1 MGIQINGNTN
11 NINAGIGS
19 LSIEDL
25 NELDIVG
32 VATASNFKTGSS
44 NLHSTGLTVGNALV
58 HSTGINVGTG
68 ATVHCPA
75 TNVLTFGTNS
85 NERLRIDSNGTL
97 QVQGDGNAYLQL
109 ERYQNNANGSR
120 VRFVKSRSDT
130 VGTNA
135 IVQDGDTL
143 GVLDFYGSD
152 GNSGTRGAASISAEV
167 DGTPGSADMP
177 GRLVFKTVPDGST
190 VLAERLRITSA
201 GKVGINSTSPTNM
214 LDVVGTADMLG
225 LYRNDFTGNSG
236 AGLNLNFGRAKADGS
251 LFNCAR
257 IAAVGS
263 DNTAQ
268 NGQLR
273 FSVLD
278 SGSMSEK
285 LRINSSGYVGVKR
298 STPLANLHTT
308 NNELAI
314 GSNPTGAAAPNATYD
329 GLVVDG
335 EQASLINI
343 RSCATGNT
351 SYGRVAFSDDVRSRG
366 YIDYRH
372 RDGAGGALEFMNFA
386 VAGSERLRITSSGAI
401 NLTSENTTGW
411 QLDAGDNSASYTAI
425 DNHFPTTNRT
435 LYMNNE
441 TTHRSI
447 AFWNKN
453 GSDGYGF
460 GLDNSGNFKVVYG
473 SSERLRIGSNGQVI
487 ISNPNPPS
495 TGAMM
500 HVTDDGSATT
510 LGTAATFRVSNDGG
524 SGNYSVFEAQSGS
537 GSMRLAN
544 DGQFYVSGASIFSD
558 DIRVDRGSAIDGL
571 VGQAYGGYFGLKHAD
586 QSYGSEYMMISNNSN
601 TYISCTSGYGIYLR
615 PSANSSAHQTIFA
628 HDTTTFNT
636 HLMLSGH
643 NLQRS
648 AHHTGHLEGS
658 YNNVGANS
666 TKSNPIYTIG
676 SSYNPADGN
685 LSNMYGIGYS
695 HGTNASFISMTN
707 ATSWGLYVASDGD
720 CRAFIDSSNG
730 KISITSTIT
739 QNASDVRLKTNIKV
753 IDNPIEKIKKIRG
766 VTFDWVDNITS
777 EYDFHPD
784 SMHETGVIAQEI
796 QEVIPDAVTTAPFNG
811 NYTKK
816 SGTDNNFLTVK
827 DEKII
832 PLCIEAIKELSA
844 QVELL
849 KSKVATLEGS

>member
-97 QVQGDGNAYLQL
+97 QVQGDGYAYLQL
-109 ERYQNNANGSR
+109 ERYQNNTGSSR

-130 VGTNA
+130 VGLNT
-135 IVQDGDTL
+135 IVQDGDQL
-143 GVLDFYGSD
+143 GAIDFYGSD
-152 GNSGTRGAASISAEV
+152 SNSGIRGAALISAEV

-177 GRLVFKTVPDGST
+177 GRLMFKTVPDNST
-190 VLAERLRITSA
+190 VFTER
-201 GKVGINSTSPTNM
+201 
-214 LDVVGTADMLG
+214 
-225 LYRNDFTGNSG
+225 
-236 AGLNLNFGRAKADGS
+236 
-251 LFNCAR
+251 
-257 IAAVGS
+257 
-263 DNTAQ
+263 
-268 NGQLR
+268 
-273 FSVLD
+273 
-278 SGSMSEK
+278 

-314 GSNPTGAAAPNATYD
+314 GANPTGAAAPNATYD

-335 EQASLINI
+335 EEASLINI
-343 RSCATGNT
+343 RSCATGNL
-351 SYGRVAFSDDVRSRG
+351 SYGRIAFSDDVRSRG
-366 YIDYRH
+366 GIDYRH
-372 RDGAGGALEFMNFA
+372 RDGAGGALEYLNIT
-386 VAGSERLRITSSGAI
+386 VAGSERLRIISSGEVSVGGFAPTAGAGI
-401 NLTSENTTGW
+401 L
-411 QLDAGDNSASYTAI
+411 QLNGGLRVAGSGSASDTTTPYI
-425 DNHFPTTNRT
+425 YRSSGVDNLNFAT
-435 LYMNNE
+435 
-441 TTHRSI
+441 
-447 AFWNKN
+447 
-453 GSDGYGF
+453 
-460 GLDNSGNFKVVYG
+460 SGV
-473 SSERLRIGSNGQVI
+473 SRLRIGSNGQVT
-487 ISNPNPPS
+487 ISNSNPPS
-495 TGAMM
+495 TGAMTFI
-500 HVTDDGSATT
+500 TDDGSATT
-510 LGTAATFRVSNDGG
+510 LGTAATLRVANDGG
-524 SGNYSVFEAQSGS
+524 SANYSVFEAQSGS
-537 GSMRLAN
+537 GSIRLAN
-544 DGQFYVSGASIFSD
+544 DGKFYVSGNGIFSSNINV
-558 DIRVDRGSAIDGL
+558 DISTAADGIL
-571 VGQAYGGYFGLKHAD
+571 GEAYSGYFGLKHAD
-586 QSYGSEYMMISNNSN
+586 QTLNSEYMIISNDTH
-601 TYISCTSGYGIYLR
+601 TYLSSSSGGNIYLR
-615 PSANSSAHQTIFA
+615 PNANNSSHETIFA
-628 HDTTTFNT
+628 INTTTFKT
-636 HLMLSGH
+636 HILFSAGH
-643 NLQRS
+643 YLQRS
-648 AHHTGHLEGS
+648 DHHTGHLVGS

-666 TKSNPIYTIG
+666 QKSNPIYTIG
-676 SSYNPADGN
+676 SNYNPGDN
-685 LSNMYGIGYS
+685 DLSNMYGIGYS
-695 HGTNASFISMTN
+695 HGNNAPFISFSGLTG
-707 ATSWGLYVASDGD
+707 WGLYVAADGD
-720 CRAFIDSSNG
+720 CRMFLDASTG
-730 KISITSTIT
+730 KIAATGTIT

-766 VTFDWVDNITS
+766 VTFDWIDNITT

-796 QEVIPDAVTTAPFNG
+796 QEVIPDAVATAPFNG

-827 DEKII
+827 NEKII

>member
-85 NERLRIDSNGTL
+85 NERLRITSAGTL

-109 ERYQNNANGSR
+109 ERYQNNTGSSR

-130 VGTNA
+130 VGTNT
-135 IVQDGDTL
+135 IVQDGDQL
-143 GVLDFYGSD
+143 GAIDFYGSD

-190 VLAERLRITSA
+190 VFTERLRIDSSGRVLIGTTTEGHTNGDDLTIATS
-201 GKVGINSTSPTNM
+201 GGTGITLRSGTSDTGSIFFS
-214 LDVVGTADMLG
+214 DGT
-225 LYRNDFTGNSG
+225 SG
-236 AGLNLNFGRAKADGS
+236 AAEYAGLMQYDHANS
-251 LFNCAR
+251 YM
-257 IAAVGS
+257 
-263 DNTAQ
+263 
-268 NGQLR
+268 R
-273 FSVLD
+273 F
-278 SGSMSEK
+278 
-285 LRINSSGYVGVKR
+285 Y
-298 STPLANLHTT
+298 T
-308 NNELAI
+308 
-314 GSNPTGAAAPNATYD
+314 
-329 GLVVDG
+329 
-335 EQASLINI
+335 
-343 RSCATGNT
+343 
-351 SYGRVAFSDDVRSRG
+351 
-366 YIDYRH
+366 
-372 RDGAGGALEFMNFA
+372 
-386 VAGSERLRITSSGAI
+386 AGSEKVRITSAPNLMINTTTAAITDGIGVMVASDTGARIKLCDSDLGVDGASGYEMI
-401 NLTSENTTGW
+401 VGNGGTTYLWNRENTDLLFG
-411 QLDAGDNSASYTAI
+411 
-425 DNHFPTTNRT
+425 TNNT
-435 LYMNNE
+435 
-441 TTHRSI
+441 
-447 AFWNKN
+447 
-453 GSDGYGF
+453 
-460 GLDNSGNFKVVYG
+460 
-473 SSERLRIGSNGQVI
+473 ERLRIGSDGQVI
-487 ISNPNPPS
+487 ISNSNPPS
-495 TGAMM
+495 TGAMTLI
-500 HVTDDGSATT
+500 TDDGSATS
-510 LGTAATFRVSNDGG
+510 LGTAVTLRVTNDG
-524 SGNYSVFEAQSGS
+524 SSANYSVFEAESSSGS
-537 GSMRLAN
+537 IRLAN
-544 DGQFYVSGASIFSD
+544 DGKFYVSGASIFSD

-586 QSYGSEYMMISNNSN
+586 QSYGSEYMMISNNN
-601 TYISCTSGYGIYLR
+601 HTYISSSSGYSVYIR
-615 PSANSSAHQTIFA
+615 PSANNSAHETIF
-628 HDTTTFNT
+628 DQNTTTFKT
-636 HLMLSGH
+636 HIMLSGH
-643 NLQRS
+643 NLQRTN
-648 AHHTGHLEGS
+648 HHTGHLEGS
-658 YNNVGANS
+658 YTNVGANS
-666 TKSNPIYTIG
+666 QKSNPIYTIG
-676 SSYNPADGN
+676 SNYNPTDAA

-695 HGTNASFISMTN
+695 HATNASFISMTN
-707 ATSWGLYVASDGD
+707 ASSWGLYVAADGD
-720 CRAFIDSSNG
+720 CRAFIGGSTG

-753 IDNPIEKIKKIRG
+753 IDNPIEKINKIRG
-766 VTFDWVDNITS
+766 VTFDWVDNITT

>member
-25 NELDIVG
+25 REIDIVG

-97 QVQGDGNAYLQL
+97 RVQGGDGNAYLQL
-109 ERYQNNANGSR
+109 ERYENNDKGGR

-130 VGTNA
+130 VGLNT

-143 GVLDFYGSD
+143 GTIDFYGSD
-152 GNSGTRGAASISAEV
+152 GNSGTRGGASISAVV

-177 GRLVFKTVPDGST
+177 SRLIFKTVPDNST
-190 VLAERLRITSA
+190 VMTERLRIT
-201 GKVGINSTSPTNM
+201 
-214 LDVVGTADMLG
+214 
-225 LYRNDFTGNSG
+225 
-236 AGLNLNFGRAKADGS
+236 
-251 LFNCAR
+251 
-257 IAAVGS
+257 
-263 DNTAQ
+263 
-268 NGQLR
+268 
-273 FSVLD
+273 
-278 SGSMSEK
+278 
-285 LRINSSGYVGVKR
+285 SSGYVGVKR

-314 GSNPTGAAAPNATYD
+314 GANPTGATAPNATYD

-335 EQASLINI
+335 EEASLINI
-343 RSCATGNT
+343 RSCATGNI
-351 SYGRVAFSDDVRSRG
+351 SYGRIAFSDDVRSRG

-372 RDGAGGALEFMNFA
+372 RDGAGGVLEYLNIA
-386 VAGSERLRITSSGAI
+386 VAGSERIRIISSGEVSIGGFAPTAGAGILQI
-401 NLTSENTTGW
+401 NGGLRV
-411 QLDAGDNSASYTAI
+411 AGSGSASDTITPYIYRTSGV
-425 DNHFPTTNRT
+425 DNLKFAT
-435 LYMNNE
+435 
-441 TTHRSI
+441 
-447 AFWNKN
+447 
-453 GSDGYGF
+453 
-460 GLDNSGNFKVVYG
+460 SGV
-473 SSERLRIGSNGQVI
+473 ERLRIGSNGQVI
-487 ISNPNPPS
+487 ISNSNPPA
-495 TGAMM
+495 TGPMM

-510 LGTAATFRVSNDGG
+510 LGTAATFRISNDG
-524 SGNYSVFEAQSGS
+524 SSANYSVFEAQSAS
-537 GSMRLAN
+537 GSIRLAN
-544 DGQFYVSGASIFSD
+544 DGKFYVSGNGIFSSNINV
-558 DIRVDRGSAIDGL
+558 DISTACDGIL
-571 VGQAYGGYFGLKHAD
+571 GEAYSGYFGLKHSD
-586 QSYGSEYMMISNNSN
+586 QTLNSEYMIISNDTH
-601 TYISCTSGYGIYLR
+601 TYLS
-615 PSANSSAHQTIFA
+615 SSAGGNIYVRPGANNSDHETLFA
-628 HDTTTFNT
+628 HNTTTFKT
-636 HLMLSGH
+636 HIMLSGH
-643 NLQRS
+643 ALQRS
-648 AHHTGHLEGS
+648 NHHTGHLEGS

-666 TKSNPIYTIG
+666 SKSNPIYTIG
-676 SSYNPADGN
+676 SNYNPGDNDLG
-685 LSNMYGIGYS
+685 NMYGIGYS
-695 HGTNASFISMTN
+695 HGNNASFISMTN
-707 ATSWGLYVASDGD
+707 ATSWGLYVAADGD
-720 CRAFIDSSNG
+720 ARVFLGGSTG

-796 QEVIPDAVTTAPFNG
+796 QEVIPDAVATAPFNG

-827 DEKII
+827 NEKII

>member
-25 NELDIVG
+25 REIDIVG

-97 QVQGDGNAYLQL
+97 RVQGGDGNAYLQL
-109 ERYQNNANGSR
+109 ERYENNDKGGR

-130 VGTNA
+130 VGLNT

-143 GVLDFYGSD
+143 GTIDFYGSD
-152 GNSGTRGAASISAEV
+152 GNSGTRGGASISAVV

-177 GRLVFKTVPDGST
+177 SRLIFKTVPDNST
-190 VLAERLRITSA
+190 VMTERLRIT
-201 GKVGINSTSPTNM
+201 
-214 LDVVGTADMLG
+214 
-225 LYRNDFTGNSG
+225 
-236 AGLNLNFGRAKADGS
+236 
-251 LFNCAR
+251 
-257 IAAVGS
+257 
-263 DNTAQ
+263 
-268 NGQLR
+268 
-273 FSVLD
+273 
-278 SGSMSEK
+278 
-285 LRINSSGYVGVKR
+285 SSGYVGVKR

-314 GSNPTGAAAPNATYD
+314 GANPTGATAPNATYD

-335 EQASLINI
+335 EEASLINI
-343 RSCATGNT
+343 RSCATGNI
-351 SYGRVAFSDDVRSRG
+351 SYGRIAFSDDVRSRG

-372 RDGAGGALEFMNFA
+372 RDGAGGVLEYLNIA
-386 VAGSERLRITSSGAI
+386 VAGSERIRIISSGEVSIGGFAPTAGAGILQI
-401 NLTSENTTGW
+401 NGGLRV
-411 QLDAGDNSASYTAI
+411 AGSGSASDTITPYIYRTSGV
-425 DNHFPTTNRT
+425 DNLNFAT
-435 LYMNNE
+435 
-441 TTHRSI
+441 
-447 AFWNKN
+447 
-453 GSDGYGF
+453 
-460 GLDNSGNFKVVYG
+460 SGV
-473 SSERLRIGSNGQVI
+473 ERLRIGSNGQVI
-487 ISNPNPPS
+487 ISNSNPPA
-495 TGAMM
+495 TGPMM

-510 LGTAATFRVSNDGG
+510 LGTAATFRISNDG
-524 SGNYSVFEAQSGS
+524 SSANYSVFEAQSAS
-537 GSMRLAN
+537 GSIRLAN
-544 DGQFYVSGASIFSD
+544 NGKFYVSGNGIFSSNINV
-558 DIRVDRGSAIDGL
+558 DISTSCDGIL
-571 VGQAYGGYFGLKHAD
+571 GEAYSGYFGLKHSD
-586 QSYGSEYMMISNNSN
+586 QTLNSEYMIISNDTH
-601 TYISCTSGYGIYLR
+601 TYLS
-615 PSANSSAHQTIFA
+615 SSAGGNIYVRPGANNSDHETLFA
-628 HDTTTFNT
+628 HNTTTFKT
-636 HLMLSGH
+636 HIMLSGH
-643 NLQRS
+643 ALQRS
-648 AHHTGHLEGS
+648 NHHTGHLEGS

-666 TKSNPIYTIG
+666 SKSNPIYTIG
-676 SSYNPADGN
+676 SNYNPGDNDLG
-685 LSNMYGIGYS
+685 NMYGIGYS
-695 HGTNASFISMTN
+695 HGNNASFISMTN
-707 ATSWGLYVASDGD
+707 ATSWGLYVAADGD
-720 CRAFIDSSNG
+720 ARVFLGGSTG

-766 VTFDWVDNITS
+766 VTFDWIDNITT

-796 QEVIPDAVTTAPFNG
+796 QEVIPDAVATAPFNG

-827 DEKII
+827 NEKII